1 MAAPIEWVKLLVMP
15 RWLDFLLLRSKQAR
29 RGRQMDRE
37 SAKRDAD
44 AQAAHRQR
52 QAHYRDVTQSD
63 ARGRDTSGGGKDAP
77 PSPPRD

>member
-1 MAAPIEWVKLLVMP
+1 MP
-15 RWLDFLLLRSKQAR
+15 RWLDFLFVRSKQAR

-63 ARGRDTSGGGKDAP
+63 ARGRDTSGGAKDAP
-77 PSPPRD
+77 PTPPRD